1 MAGDNPRW
9 ADVRFEGAGE
19 ENRHENGGDA
29 RGNGGYRGGRRRGG
43 LMGVSAP
50 NPLGRGRDS
59 QGGVRR
65 GLGGQMCA
73 SHILLLVVSLASC
86 SVSTT
91 ESPTSGRAAAHTPAA
106 PAMKLRE
113 EPLAKPKLRR
123 SGHRE
128 DLTKN
133 WDPQMVDDRH
143 ATRGCMAESEQPSL
157 GRPWGNSE
165 WTKET
170 RTLTDEIS
178 LVADEDMSAM
188 EESESAQ
195 PQSPEKEFGGAT
207 GMISRGIIDN
217 GWDGCL
223 EGYVRARP

>member
-1 MAGDNPRW
+1 
-9 ADVRFEGAGE
+9 
-19 ENRHENGGDA
+19 
-29 RGNGGYRGGRRRGG
+29 
-43 LMGVSAP
+43 MGVSTQK
-50 NPLGRGRDS
+50 PLERSRNS
-59 QGGVRR
+59 RGGVRR
-65 GLGGQMCA
+65 GLGSRMFA
-73 SHILLLVVSLASC
+73 SHILLFVVSLASC

-91 ESPTSGRAAAHTPAA
+91 ESPTSGRGVAHTPAA

-133 WDPQMVDDRH
+133 WDPQMLDDRH
-143 ATRGCMAESEQPSL
+143 AARGFLAESEQPTL
-157 GRPWGNSE
+157 GRPWGKSE
-165 WTKET
+165 WAKESH
-170 RTLTDEIS
+170 TLTEDLSAGVVDEG
-178 LVADEDMSAM
+178 MSAT

-195 PQSPEKEFGGAT
+195 PHSPEKEFGGAT

-223 EGYVRARP
+223 EGYVRACP